1 MTQKRL
7 KTCHRLSLGQRMII
21 VMLDLQLFKEILSMD
36 STSGKER
43 GLAEWLLQR
52 LDAPRKESMEVGDGT
67 LNLLLS
73 WGTPRVVF
81 CTHLDTVPPYIAPEF
96 PAGISL
102 AGTSLRD
109 PSHEWAPPS
118 YTAEGGHSSDKGNP
132 CRERITGRG
141 ACDAKGQLLALYT
154 ACKELEAE
162 GCTDFGLLLVSGE
175 ETGSWGAKAFAKTGF
190 RAPYLIIGE
199 PTENKMVS
207 ACKGTL
213 SYELTFRGEAFHSG
227 YPQYG
232 VSAVNLFV
240 DFCNRLKAT
249 DFGTDPELGETTW
262 NVGLLHSDNPQNILS
277 PELSCRIY
285 FRTTFLSHQ
294 RVQDWM
300 EALSD
305 GSSKDAAALQGGRPE
320 AAGDNRGQRPLEES
334 NSVQARRVGIGDQPA
349 RYLTLPGLPAAPAS
363 FGSDA
368 PHLTNF
374 THKAICGPGSI
385 RHAHRPD
392 EQITLQEL
400 ETAVAQYVQMFH
412 LLTRDI
418 GPVELNG

>member
-1 MTQKRL
+1 
-7 KTCHRLSLGQRMII
+7 MI
-21 VMLDLQLFKEILSMD
+21 DLQLFKQILDFD

-43 GLAEWLLQR
+43 PLAQWLLER
-52 LDAPRKESMEVGDGT
+52 LEAPSKESFEVGDGT
-67 LNLLLS
+67 LNLLFS
-73 WGTPRVVF
+73 WGTPKVVF
-81 CTHLDTVPPYIAPEF
+81 CTHMDTVPPYIAPSF
-96 PAGISL
+96 PEDL
-102 AGTSLRD
+102 LRI
-109 PSHEWAPPS
+109 
-118 YTAEGGHSSDKGNP
+118 Y
-132 CRERITGRG
+132 GRG
-141 ACDAKGQLLALYT
+141 SCDAKGQIIALYS
-154 ACKELEAE
+154 ACKELEAN

-175 ETGSWGAKAFAKTGF
+175 ETGSWGAKAFAKTAF

-232 VSAVNLFV
+232 TSAVDLFV
-240 DFCNRLKAT
+240 DFYNRLKAT
-249 DFGTDPELGETTW
+249 DFGMDPELGETTW

-277 PELSCRIY
+277 PELTCRIY

-294 RVQDWM
+294 KVQDWM
-300 EALSD
+300 ENVEEGEGLSGAFART
-305 GSSKDAAALQGGRPE
+305 GSRSDA
-320 AAGDNRGQRPLEES
+320 EES
-334 NSVQARRVGIGDQPA
+334 PSPSGSLSVSRVGLGDTPS
-349 RYLTLPGLPAAPAS
+349 RYLTLEGLPAAPAS

-392 EQITLQEL
+392 EQISLQEL
-400 ETAVAQYVQMFH
+400 ETAVAQYVQMAVEI
-412 LLTRDI
+412 I
-418 GPVELNG
+418 G